1 MEPSGT
7 EVETRPATG
16 APGMMPTVRAVER
29 RRLLERWGAKRGR
42 GNDWQARAR
51 KSVTRTLPHSTGDA
65 ARVKCVTA
73 PLAVCRRRRAPH
85 WSLRPAKPRRRLVPG
100 AARAVLGAA
109 GTTTGSWLAIA
120 AALATLA
127 GCQTQ
132 SWEQYMDAAAFA
144 YQDGR
149 TEEAE
154 SFFLL
159 AAQVAEEFEDTD
171 PRRALTL
178 GNLADLYRAQARDE
192 EAESAY
198 LESLAL
204 LERIDGPDSPRV
216 ARFVA
221 DVAVFYTDLGRVEEA
236 EPLYWRALEALE
248 WTHGFYHDDVL
259 ELRTMLAGFL
269 LQQERYREA
278 EPLYVEVL
286 AILLDTPEPDRDQD
300 RVLIVLDE
308 YAALLRATGRGDEAA
323 EAAARASGIR
333 ARF

>member
-1 MEPSGT
+1 VARAPLHSTGRASPLDRVAPWT
-7 EVETRPATG
+7 APGPRLPATH
-16 APGMMPTVRAVER
+16 ARPLRSLLR
-29 RRLLERWGAKRGR
+29 RRLGPGR
-42 GNDWQARAR
+42 AF
-51 KSVTRTLPHSTGDA
+51 TG
-65 ARVKCVTA
+65 
-73 PLAVCRRRRAPH
+73 
-85 WSLRPAKPRRRLVPG
+85 PG
-100 AARAVLGAA
+100 AARVLAVR
-109 GTTTGSWLAIA
+109 SWVAFA

-127 GCQTQ
+127 TLAGCQSE

-149 TEEAE
+149 SDEAE
-154 SFFLL
+154 AFFLL
-159 AAQVAEEFEDTD
+159 AAQVAEEYDDTD

-221 DVAVFYTDLGRVEEA
+221 DIAVFYTTLGRVEEA

-259 ELRTMLAGFL
+259 ELRTILAGFL

-286 AILLDTPEPDRDQD
+286 AILLDTPEPDRDLD
-300 RVLIVLDE
+300 RVLTVLDE
-308 YAALLRATGRGDEAA
+308 YAALLRATGRTDEAA
-323 EAAARASGIR
+323 EAAARASDIR

>member
-1 MEPSGT
+1 M
-7 EVETRPATG
+7 
-16 APGMMPTVRAVER
+16 
-29 RRLLERWGAKRGR
+29 
-42 GNDWQARAR
+42 ARAP
-51 KSVTRTLPHSTGDA
+51 LHSTGDA
-65 ARVKCVTA
+65 SRVDRVAPWTA
-73 PLAVCRRRRAPH
+73 PGPRQPATHARP
-85 WSLRPAKPRRRLVPG
+85 LRFLLRRRLGPGRASTGPG
-100 AARAVLGAA
+100 AARVLAVR
-109 GTTTGSWLAIA
+109 SWVAFA

-127 GCQTQ
+127 TLAGCQSE

-154 SFFLL
+154 AFFVL
-159 AAQVAEEFEDTD
+159 AAQVAEEFDETD

-221 DVAVFYTDLGRVEEA
+221 DIAVFYTTLGRVEEA

-259 ELRTMLAGFL
+259 ELRTILAGFL

-286 AILLDTPEPDRDQD
+286 AILLDTPEPDRDLD
-300 RVLIVLDE
+300 RVLTVLDE
-308 YAALLRATGRGDEAA
+308 YAALLRATGRTDEAA
-323 EAAARASGIR
+323 EAAARASDIR

>member
-1 MEPSGT
+1 M
-7 EVETRPATG
+7 
-16 APGMMPTVRAVER
+16 
-29 RRLLERWGAKRGR
+29 
-42 GNDWQARAR
+42 AR
-51 KSVTRTLPHSTGDA
+51 TPLHSTGDA
-65 ARVKCVTA
+65 SRVDCGAARTRFGPWSPV
-73 PLAVCRRRRAPH
+73 PRGRRRRTP
-85 WSLRPAKPRRRLVPG
+85 PRARR
-100 AARAVLGAA
+100 VLGAA
-109 GTTTGSWLAIA
+109 RGVAAGSRLAIA
-120 AALATLA
+120 AALAALV
-127 GCQTQ
+127 GCETQ

-159 AAQVAEEFEDTD
+159 ATQAAEDFEDTD

-178 GNLADLYRAQARDE
+178 GNLADLYRSQARDE

-204 LERIDGPDSPRV
+204 LEGIDGPDSPRV

-221 DVAVFYTDLGRVEEA
+221 DIAVFYTDLGRVEEA
-236 EPLYWRALEALE
+236 EPLYRRALEALE

-259 ELRTMLAGFL
+259 ELRTSLAGFL
-269 LQQERYREA
+269 LQQQRYREA

-286 AILLDTPEPDRDQD
+286 AILLDTPEPNRDLD
-300 RVLIVLDE
+300 RVLTVLDE

-323 EAAARASGIR
+323 EAEARARSIR

>member
-1 MEPSGT
+1 M
-7 EVETRPATG
+7 
-16 APGMMPTVRAVER
+16 
-29 RRLLERWGAKRGR
+29 LKR
-42 GNDWQARAR
+42 NF
-51 KSVTRTLPHSTGDA
+51 
-65 ARVKCVTA
+65 
-73 PLAVCRRRRAPH
+73 
-85 WSLRPAKPRRRLVPG
+85 
-100 AARAVLGAA
+100 
-109 GTTTGSWLAIA
+109 AIA
-120 AALATLA
+120 AALATLL
-127 GCQTQ
+127 GCQAQ

-149 TEEAE
+149 TDEAE

-159 AAQVAEEFEDTD
+159 AAQVAEDFENDD

-178 GNLADLYRAQARDE
+178 GNLADLYRAAARDE

-204 LERIDGPDSPRV
+204 LEAIDGPDSPRV

-221 DVAVFYTDLGRVEEA
+221 DIAVFYTALGRFEEA
-236 EPLYWRALEALE
+236 EPLYWRALDALE

-259 ELRTMLAGFL
+259 ELRTVLAGFL

-286 AILLDTPEPDRDQD
+286 AILLDTPEPDRDLD
-300 RVLIVLDE
+300 RVLTVLDE
-308 YAALLRATGRGDEAA
+308 YAALLRATGRIDEAA
-323 EAAARASGIR
+323 EAETRARGIR

>member
-1 MEPSGT
+1 MDGVASQTASGRPP
-7 EVETRPATG
+7 TRLGRVRHPLPGGRRSPAG
-16 APGMMPTVRAVER
+16 ALAGPA
-29 RRLLERWGAKRGR
+29 
-42 GNDWQARAR
+42 
-51 KSVTRTLPHSTGDA
+51 A
-65 ARVKCVTA
+65 ARGLA
-73 PLAVCRRRRAPH
+73 AASLLAV
-85 WSLRPAKPRRRLVPG
+85 
-100 AARAVLGAA
+100 
-109 GTTTGSWLAIA
+109 
-120 AALATLA
+120 AALATGA
-127 GCQTQ
+127 GCRTQ

-159 AAQVAEEFEDTD
+159 AAQAAEEFEDTD

-178 GNLADLYRAQARDE
+178 GNLADLYRSQARDE

-204 LERIDGPDSPRV
+204 FEGIDGPGSPRV

-221 DVAVFYTDLGRVEEA
+221 DIAVFYTDLGRVEEA

-248 WTHGFYHDDVL
+248 WTHGFDHDDVL
-259 ELRTMLAGFL
+259 ELRTSLAGFL
-269 LQQERYREA
+269 LQQQRYREA

-286 AILLDTPEPDRDQD
+286 AILLDTPEPDRDLD
-300 RVLIVLDE
+300 RVLTALDE
-308 YAALLRATGRGDEAA
+308 YAALLRATGRSDEAA
-323 EAAARASGIR
+323 EAEARARDIR

>member
-1 MEPSGT
+1 MSTVLPKPDDGAVGRNGGGDPLGARRARYDAEIQEP
-7 EVETRPATG
+7 V
-16 APGMMPTVRAVER
+16 
-29 RRLLERWGAKRGR
+29 
-42 GNDWQARAR
+42 ARAP
-51 KSVTRTLPHSTGDA
+51 LHPTGDA
-65 ARVKCVTA
+65 SRADRVAPRTASGSRQPVTHLRL
-73 PLAVCRRRRAPH
+73 PRSLLRGRRAFTG
-85 WSLRPAKPRRRLVPG
+85 LG
-100 AARAVLGAA
+100 AARVLALGSRLAV
-109 GTTTGSWLAIA
+109 A

-154 SFFLL
+154 SLFLL
-159 AAQVAEEFEDTD
+159 AAQVAEEFDDTD

-221 DVAVFYTDLGRVEEA
+221 DIAVFYTDLGRVEEA
-236 EPLYWRALEALE
+236 EPLYWRALEAVE
-248 WTHGFYHDDVL
+248 WTYGFYHDDVL

-300 RVLIVLDE
+300 RVLVVLDE
-308 YAALLRATGRGDEAA
+308 YAALLRATGREDEAA
-323 EAAARASGIR
+323 EASARASGIR

>member
-1 MEPSGT
+1 
-7 EVETRPATG
+7 
-16 APGMMPTVRAVER
+16 MP
-29 RRLLERWGAKRGR
+29 
-42 GNDWQARAR
+42 
-51 KSVTRTLPHSTGDA
+51 
-65 ARVKCVTA
+65 C
-73 PLAVCRRRRAPH
+73 
-85 WSLRPAKPRRRLVPG
+85 

-109 GTTTGSWLAIA
+109 GTATPSWLAIA
-120 AALATLA
+120 AALAILA

-159 AAQVAEEFEDTD
+159 AAQVAAEFDDAD

-178 GNLADLYRAQARDE
+178 GNLADLYRAEARDE

-204 LERIDGPDSPRV
+204 LEAIDGPDSPRV

-221 DVAVFYTDLGRVEEA
+221 DIAVFYTDLGRVEEA

-286 AILLDTPEPDRDQD
+286 AILLDTPEPDRDLD
-300 RVLIVLDE
+300 RVLTALDE
-308 YAALLRATGRGDEAA
+308 YAALLRATGRDDEAA

>member
-1 MEPSGT
+1 M
-7 EVETRPATG
+7 RPLRSLPRGHRRPGRAFTG
-16 APGMMPTVRAVER
+16 LG
-29 RRLLERWGAKRGR
+29 
-42 GNDWQARAR
+42 
-51 KSVTRTLPHSTGDA
+51 A
-65 ARVKCVTA
+65 ARVLA
-73 PLAVCRRRRAPH
+73 LGSRLAV
-85 WSLRPAKPRRRLVPG
+85 
-100 AARAVLGAA
+100 
-109 GTTTGSWLAIA
+109 A
-120 AALATLA
+120 AALAALA

-159 AAQVAEEFEDTD
+159 AAQVAEELDDTD
-171 PRRALTL
+171 ARRALTL

-204 LERIDGPDSPRV
+204 LEAIDGPDSPRV

-221 DVAVFYTDLGRVEEA
+221 DIAVFYTALGRVEEA

-259 ELRTMLAGFL
+259 ELRTVLAGFL
-269 LQQERYREA
+269 LQQERYLEA

-286 AILLDTPEPDRDQD
+286 AILLDTPEPDRDLD
-300 RVLIVLDE
+300 RVLTVLDE
-308 YAALLRATGRGDEAA
+308 YAALLRATGRVDEAA
-323 EAAARASGIR
+323 EAAARASDIR

>member
-1 MEPSGT
+1 MDRPDGDGDRIGARCAGHGCSG
-7 EVETRPATG
+7 PG
-16 APGMMPTVRAVER
+16 AV
-29 RRLLERWGAKRGR
+29 
-42 GNDWQARAR
+42 AR
-51 KSVTRTLPHSTGDA
+51 TPLHSTGDA
-65 ARVKCVTA
+65 ARVDC
-73 PLAVCRRRRAPH
+73 
-85 WSLRPAKPRRRLVPG
+85 G
-100 AARAVLGAA
+100 AAPTSFGPRSPVPRGRQRRTTPRGRPVLGAA
-109 GTTTGSWLAIA
+109 RGVAAVAIA
-120 AALATLA
+120 AALAALL

-178 GNLADLYRAQARDE
+178 GNLADLYRSQARDE
-192 EAESAY
+192 DAESAY

-204 LERIDGPDSPRV
+204 LEGIDGPDSPRV

-221 DVAVFYTDLGRVEEA
+221 DIAVFYTDLGRVEEA

-248 WTHGFYHDDVL
+248 WTHGFDHDDVL
-259 ELRTMLAGFL
+259 ELRTSLAGFL
-269 LQQERYREA
+269 LQQQRYREA

-286 AILLDTPEPDRDQD
+286 AILLDTPEPDRDLD
-300 RVLIVLDE
+300 RVLTALDE
-308 YAALLRATGRGDEAA
+308 YAALLRVTGRGDEAA
-323 EAAARASGIR
+323 EAEARAGDIR